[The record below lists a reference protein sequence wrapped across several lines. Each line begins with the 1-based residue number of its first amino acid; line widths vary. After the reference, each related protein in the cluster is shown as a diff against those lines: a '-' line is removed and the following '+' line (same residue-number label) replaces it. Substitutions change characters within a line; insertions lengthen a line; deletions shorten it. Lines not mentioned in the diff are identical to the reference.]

1 MYLPR
6 GAVERLFDGIARHA
20 PKGSSVLF
28 DCVPQ
33 SLADGTLE
41 QEGARIILAYTVE
54 RGQPILSGFA
64 EGEAGPFLAQRGF
77 SGVTVVPSSEY
88 GRMYYHGKN
97 AGRSVSSLLTF
108 VRAEV
113 G

>member
-1 MYLPR
+1 
-6 GAVERLFDGIARHA
+6 
-20 PKGSSVLF
+20 VLF
-28 DCVPQ
+28 DSVPQ

-41 QEGARIILAYTVE
+41 QEGARNILAYTVE
-54 RGQPILSGFA
+54 RGEPILSGFA
-64 EGEAGPFLAQRGF
+64 EREREPFLARLGF
-77 SGVTVVPSSEY
+77 AGITIVPSSEY
-88 GRMYYHGKN
+88 ARMYYHGKN